1 MAENLAAPATVG
13 FPNPLIVFAFITNN
27 IQYARFED
35 LRADIVDILKRWG
48 YQIHWMDTT
57 QGVPQSRPRFYL
69 AALPRPVPERKF
81 GFPLELPAPDLLRS
95 WIPRARRRG
104 KRQPLRRL

>member
-1 MAENLAAPATVG
+1 MFCFYNK
-13 FPNPLIVFAFITNN
+13 N

-57 QGVPQSRPRFYL
+57 QGVPQSWPRFYV

-81 GFPLELPAPDLLRS
+81 GFPLELRS

-104 KRQPLRRL
+104 KRQPLGRL